1 MLLLEAYRRL
11 MIENLPLR
19 LLIAGQGEK
28 EFALREFAAAHS
40 LPNLEFIG
48 GFSDNEAPQLY
59 VDCDIFCAPSPY
71 GESFG
76 IVIAEAMA
84 SGKPVVAAA
93 NAGYRSLLT
102 GEGARF
108 LTPPGDVGALV
119 DALRTLAT
127 QPQLRAQLGTWGHQH
142 AMRYDA
148 RAVAPQFVAL
158 YEEAI
163 ARFKSRK
170 ARP

>member
-1 MLLLEAYRRL
+1 
-11 MIENLPLR
+11 
-19 LLIAGQGEK
+19 
-28 EFALREFAAAHS
+28 
-40 LPNLEFIG
+40 
-48 GFSDNEAPQLY
+48 
-59 VDCDIFCAPSPY
+59 Y

-108 LTPPGDVGALV
+108 LTPPGDVDALTA
-119 DALRTLAT
+119 ALRTLIDDAS
-127 QPQLRAQLGTWGHQH
+127 LRAELGAWGRVH
-142 AMRYDA
+142 AMNYDA
-148 RAVAPQFVAL
+148 RAVAPKFVAV

-170 ARP
+170 AI